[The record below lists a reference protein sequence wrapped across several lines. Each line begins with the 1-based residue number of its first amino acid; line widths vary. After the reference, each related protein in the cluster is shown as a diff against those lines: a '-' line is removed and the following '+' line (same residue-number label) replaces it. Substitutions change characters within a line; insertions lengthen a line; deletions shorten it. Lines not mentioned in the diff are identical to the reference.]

1 MKALGITNY
10 RFSISWP
17 RILPSGTGN
26 VNFKVFAMRGGAL
39 GCIFFLGLSLYIET
53 ALDLGTDKKAA
64 SMCLRSPRL
73 PTACV
78 ASHSGSFPASSAS
91 QGLEFYSDLVDELLA
106 NGIEPYATLYH
117 WDLPQALQDKH
128 DGWYSPV
135 TSDAFAEYADVVF
148 DALGEGRREGKGVGG
163 TGSCLV
169 VVHVYSLPSKSR
181 FSWTGDRV
189 KYWITLNE
197 PWCSALLGY
206 GIGVHAPGIKD
217 IKSGRDPP
225 FLPSFP
231 PPPFPP
237 SPFFRSDALD
247 VSVSEGVGCFSTAS
261 DVSLFCLPSRG
272 GRSLASVLLSLL
284 PSHPL
289 LFLHPLLLPSSPS
302 PFPPSSR
309 RLLGGSPPPPRSL
322 QSGQTVPREIPGPA
336 GGEDWH
342 HHQQRLQA
350 GEKRDERLRRG
361 KVQRLDVSH
370 G

>member
-26 VNFKVFAMRGGAL
+26 VNFKVWAMRGGAL
-39 GCIFFLGLSLYIET
+39 RRIFLLGPSPYLET
-53 ALDLGTDKKAA
+53 ALDLGADKKAA

-73 PTACV
+73 PTASV
-78 ASHSGSFPASSAS
+78 ASHSGPFPTFSAS

-163 TGSCLV
+163 TASCLV
-169 VVHVYSLPSKSR
+169 VVHVYPLPSKSL

-217 IKSGRDPP
+217 IKSGKPSLPTFLLP
-225 FLPSFP
+225 F
-231 PPPFPP
+231 PFPP
-237 SPFFRSDALD
+237 SPFFRSGASD
-247 VSVSEGVGCFSTAS
+247 VSVIEGVACFSTAS
-261 DVSLFCLPSRG
+261 DMNLFCLPSR

-302 PFPPSSR
+302 PFPPLSR
-309 RLLGGSPPPPRSL
+309 RLLGGSSPPPRSL

-336 GGEDWH
+336 GGEDRH

-350 GEKRDERLRRG
+350 GEKRDGSSDEKRSKGRTLATV
-361 KVQRLDVSH
+361 K
-370 G
+370 